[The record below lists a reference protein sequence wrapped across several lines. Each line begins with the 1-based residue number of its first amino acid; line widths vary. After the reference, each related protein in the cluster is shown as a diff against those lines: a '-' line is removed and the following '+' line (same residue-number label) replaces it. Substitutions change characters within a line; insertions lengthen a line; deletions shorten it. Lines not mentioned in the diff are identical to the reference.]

1 MRTLLLLWLLVYRSC
16 ALEILFDFIHV
27 SGMGFHSTTET
38 NASVTTKSLCSCRQQ
53 CFSQSFCNAWT
64 ASKVNAHYECH
75 FSIHGPQPP
84 TSPSPQPGAVYSY
97 KITGL
102 SGLIDVHEGTDGD
115 MYFVPDKELNFS
127 TAINYCQNIPGFQL
141 ALLKT
146 REQIEIA
153 NTISLQIQDSF
164 HIHLTHK
171 DPSTQ
176 IWGDGTELT
185 EDLKDLVKI
194 PWCRSTSNI
203 GTTYRVK
210 DSGIHIICCRRDMYF
225 LCQSKT
231 DNGLQ

>member
-194 PWCRSTSNI
+194 P
-203 GTTYRVK
+203 
-210 DSGIHIICCRRDMYF
+210 
-225 LCQSKT
+225 
-231 DNGLQ
+231 